1 MKAFFDRHQKNKS
14 APGWSPDEDGFP
26 SNSRIA
32 WAMWGSDAGWSWAK
46 KVVEQM
52 NAADEKNERGLRPYG
67 STHGMRPRVYV
78 VHGAPCSGKK
88 DYVASHLGENDVVFD
103 YDEVM
108 AAISGRP
115 IYQPNSNLVSY
126 CLDIRTLILKKALK
140 SQDIGKTWVIATRV
154 GDDMKSMLS
163 DVPTQY
169 VHVDKPKGE
178 CLQRLEQDEQR
189 QPIAE
194 ELRKVIEEYFSS
206 ENEEHRRAPLA
217 QPGVERRFLGNF
229 SSAER
234 LDPELLRVEK
244 RSDPETGRPQTYI
257 VGYAARFHRDSLLLG
272 DFVEQID
279 PGAFEIVTNRR
290 DEDGKPLETRCLF
303 NHDPNYL
310 LGRFPTTMR
319 MVVDDKGLKYECLL
333 PEAHSGIAESIARGD
348 LKGSSFSFVVA
359 EGGER
364 WATEN
369 GQSRRIV
376 TKIKAILDCGPVT
389 YPAYSDASVA
399 VAKRSYEGFVGVT
412 KKPVVE
418 KRKKR
423 LESLAKRAE
432 VLRTRIAAEAFL
444 AERRDCGREE
454 DGKFAKGNT
463 CGGASE
469 ASGSEKGLA
478 KAYKATGSSL
488 ESVDKAA
495 KSLGLDVKVK
505 DADGTIVARSKGAT
519 AFQVSKGK
527 EGADV
532 LFYSTGDP
540 SESQLIDES
549 QGGAL
554 TKLVESE
561 KDPKKF
567 AAGVEKL
574 SGKLAD
580 SYERSARELGAGTVS
595 ASLFDEESVAAFKSR
610 GFVVSEEP
618 AGKWAPTVVTKK
630 LSGSGNPNV
639 ALAKK
644 AMEDWEAKRKSRR
657 SVSSVSRRDCGRD
670 EGGKFGSGNECQEK
684 GKGGSANI
692 AKAKKALHDYEA
704 KRKGGGF
711 KKDEKF
717 SSPDGKGGART
728 GVIVGAVV
736 GAVVG
741 GHTLGGIG
749 GLVVGG
755 LTGAALGA
763 LAGKRAASINKLQY
777 EGLKKKTGISE
788 DQVKKAAGLI
798 AGNSGKSH
806 SFASDGDTLMIES
819 SDKNETLTFITA
831 KSQFSKSGGTS
842 LHATASFLKEP
853 TNVFRVE
860 SAANTIGAANVSVE
874 AWSDAD
880 VESLK
885 ERGYKMVAAT
895 GEGSSSSKGVWEK
908 KLKGKRSVENRDCG
922 RGEGGQ
928 FGSGNKCQEDEDGG
942 EESQK
947 SGRLSRG
954 SEKGVAQEA
963 PPLKDESPKY
973 MELSGPVTPT
983 KAKAAQKFIDAARK
997 GQLER
1002 GGKDKGKSDDGSG
1015 VQTWSKGDS
1024 YPWTTKQV
1032 GDSEKGGYV
1041 QGTHPDGSKTEK
1053 YKFPAGSDGA
1063 EAYKQAE
1070 DEIKKKTIRSLRSFL
1085 EARR

>member
-1 MKAFFDRHQKNKS
+1 MATPEKYAHIDFKPPQGAREEAEKSLAWRREFGRGGTAVGIARARDLANGVEVSPSTVRRMKAFFDRHQKNKS

-169 VHVDKPKGE
+169 VHIDKPKEE
-178 CLQRLEQDEQR
+178 CFQRLEQDEQR

-194 ELRKVIEEYFSS
+194 ELRKVIEEYFS

-244 RSDPETGRPQTYI
+244 RSDPETGKPQTYI

-364 WATEN
+364 WTTEN

-376 TKIKAILDCGPVT
+376 TKVKSILDCGPVT

-418 KRKKR
+418 NRKKR

-444 AERRDCGREE
+444 AERRDCGR
-454 DGKFAKGNT
+454 
-463 CGGASE
+463 
-469 ASGSEKGLA
+469 
-478 KAYKATGSSL
+478 
-488 ESVDKAA
+488 
-495 KSLGLDVKVK
+495 
-505 DADGTIVARSKGAT
+505 
-519 AFQVSKGK
+519 
-527 EGADV
+527 
-532 LFYSTGDP
+532 
-540 SESQLIDES
+540 
-549 QGGAL
+549 
-554 TKLVESE
+554 
-561 KDPKKF
+561 
-567 AAGVEKL
+567 
-574 SGKLAD
+574 
-580 SYERSARELGAGTVS
+580 
-595 ASLFDEESVAAFKSR
+595 
-610 GFVVSEEP
+610 
-618 AGKWAPTVVTKK
+618 
-630 LSGSGNPNV
+630 
-639 ALAKK
+639 
-644 AMEDWEAKRKSRR
+644 
-657 SVSSVSRRDCGRD
+657 D
-670 EGGKFGSGNECQEK
+670 EGGKFGSGNQCQES

-692 AKAKKALHDYEA
+692 AKAKKAQHDYEA
-704 KRKGGGF
+704 KRKGGGI
-711 KKDEKF
+711 KEDKEF
-717 SSPDGKGGART
+717 SSPDGKGGGLSGA
-728 GVIVGAVV
+728 IAGAVV
-736 GAVVG
+736 GAAVG
-741 GHTLGGIG
+741 AAGG
-749 GLVVGG
+749 GLVGLAAG
-755 LTGAALGA
+755 SLTGAAFGA
-763 LAGKRAASINKLQY
+763 VAGMKSASVNKARY
-777 EGLKKKTGISE
+777 EGLKEKTGISE
-788 DQVKKAAGLI
+788 DQVKKAAGI
-798 AGNSGKSH
+798 ITGKGGKSA
-806 SFASDGDTLMIES
+806 SFAADGDTLMIES
-819 SDKNETLTFITA
+819 SDKNETMTFITA
-831 KSQFSKSGGTS
+831 KSLFSKSEGTS
-842 LHATASFLKEP
+842 VHVTAGFQRQP
-853 TNVFRVE
+853 TDIRRVE
-860 SAANTIGAANVSVE
+860 SAAKAVGASNVSVE
-874 AWSDAD
+874 AWSDEDAK
-880 VESLK
+880 SLK
-885 ERGYKMVAAT
+885 KSGYKMVVAS
-895 GEGSSSSKGVWEK
+895 GQNGFSSSKGVWEK

-922 RGEGGQ
+922 RGEDGK
-928 FGSGNKCQEDEDGG
+928 FGSGNKCQDDEGGG
-942 EESQK
+942 EPKSSPSDKYGGGDVVPKSKVPGKYGKQSSKFKESDSAGKKKAGDYGPLTPGGGKDKVKAKASSDALTGLPKKKSDDAYVGK
-947 SGRLSRG
+947 SGKTDLLGR
-954 SEKGVAQEA
+954 E
-963 PPLKDESPKY
+963 ESGDGADWLGRKPRKT
-973 MELSGPVTPT
+973 EDTPT
-983 KAKAAQKFIDAARK
+983 KIPASKKKDTGGYMEWGKGKDAEAQDFIDTARK
-997 GQLER
+997 GQLKR

-1032 GDSEKGGYV
+1032 GDSKKGGYV
-1041 QGTHPDGSKTEK
+1041 QGTHPDGSMTEK
-1053 YKFPAGSDGA
+1053 YKFPAGSDGS

>member
-1 MKAFFDRHQKNKS
+1 MATPEKYAHIDFKPPQGARDEAEKSLTWRREFGRGGTAVGIARARDLSNGVEVSPSTVRRMKAFFDRHQKNKS

-52 NAADEKNERGLRPYG
+52 NAADEKDKNERGLRPYG
-67 STHGMRPRVYV
+67 STHGMRPKVYV

-88 DYVASHLGENDVVFD
+88 DYVASRLGENDVVFD

-169 VHVDKPKGE
+169 VHVDKPKEE
-178 CLQRLEQDEQR
+178 CLQRLEQDERR

-206 ENEEHRRAPLA
+206 ENEEHRRAPLD

-376 TKIKAILDCGPVT
+376 TKVKAILDCGPVT

-399 VAKRSYEGFVGVT
+399 VAKRSYEGFVGEA

-418 KRKKR
+418 KR
-423 LESLAKRAE
+423 LDSLARRAE

-444 AERRDCGREE
+444 AERRDCGR
-454 DGKFAKGNT
+454 
-463 CGGASE
+463 
-469 ASGSEKGLA
+469 
-478 KAYKATGSSL
+478 
-488 ESVDKAA
+488 
-495 KSLGLDVKVK
+495 
-505 DADGTIVARSKGAT
+505 
-519 AFQVSKGK
+519 
-527 EGADV
+527 
-532 LFYSTGDP
+532 
-540 SESQLIDES
+540 
-549 QGGAL
+549 
-554 TKLVESE
+554 
-561 KDPKKF
+561 
-567 AAGVEKL
+567 
-574 SGKLAD
+574 
-580 SYERSARELGAGTVS
+580 
-595 ASLFDEESVAAFKSR
+595 
-610 GFVVSEEP
+610 
-618 AGKWAPTVVTKK
+618 
-630 LSGSGNPNV
+630 
-639 ALAKK
+639 
-644 AMEDWEAKRKSRR
+644 
-657 SVSSVSRRDCGRD
+657 
-670 EGGKFGSGNECQEK
+670 
-684 GKGGSANI
+684 
-692 AKAKKALHDYEA
+692 
-704 KRKGGGF
+704 
-711 KKDEKF
+711 
-717 SSPDGKGGART
+717 
-728 GVIVGAVV
+728 
-736 GAVVG
+736 
-741 GHTLGGIG
+741 
-749 GLVVGG
+749 
-755 LTGAALGA
+755 
-763 LAGKRAASINKLQY
+763 
-777 EGLKKKTGISE
+777 
-788 DQVKKAAGLI
+788 
-798 AGNSGKSH
+798 
-806 SFASDGDTLMIES
+806 
-819 SDKNETLTFITA
+819 
-831 KSQFSKSGGTS
+831 
-842 LHATASFLKEP
+842 
-853 TNVFRVE
+853 
-860 SAANTIGAANVSVE
+860 
-874 AWSDAD
+874 
-880 VESLK
+880 
-885 ERGYKMVAAT
+885 
-895 GEGSSSSKGVWEK
+895 
-908 KLKGKRSVENRDCG
+908 
-922 RGEGGQ
+922 GEGGQ
-928 FGSGNKCQEDEDGG
+928 FGSGNKCQDDSDGA
-942 EESQK
+942 EPQK
-947 SGRLSRG
+947 SGKPSPKG
-954 SEKGVAQEA
+954 EKGAVEQA
-963 PPLKDESPKY
+963 PPLKDESPTY
-973 MELSGPVTPT
+973 MELSKPVTPT
-983 KAKAAQKFIDAARK
+983 KAKAAQKFVDTARK

-1032 GDSEKGGYV
+1032 GDSKKGGYV
-1041 QGTHPDGSKTEK
+1041 QGTHPDGSQTEK

-1070 DEIKKKTIRSLRSFL
+1070 DEIKKKNIRSLRAFL

>member
-1 MKAFFDRHQKNKS
+1 MATPEKYAHIDFKPPQGAREEAEKSLAWRREFGRGGTAVGIARARDLANGVEVSPSTVRRMKAFFDRHQKNKS

-169 VHVDKPKGE
+169 VHIDKPKEE
-178 CLQRLEQDEQR
+178 CFQRLEQDEQR

-194 ELRKVIEEYFSS
+194 ELRKVIEEYFS

-244 RSDPETGRPQTYI
+244 RSDPETGKPQTYI

-412 KKPVVE
+412 KKPAVE
-418 KRKKR
+418 NR

-444 AERRDCGREE
+444 AERRDCGR
-454 DGKFAKGNT
+454 
-463 CGGASE
+463 
-469 ASGSEKGLA
+469 
-478 KAYKATGSSL
+478 
-488 ESVDKAA
+488 
-495 KSLGLDVKVK
+495 
-505 DADGTIVARSKGAT
+505 
-519 AFQVSKGK
+519 
-527 EGADV
+527 
-532 LFYSTGDP
+532 
-540 SESQLIDES
+540 
-549 QGGAL
+549 
-554 TKLVESE
+554 
-561 KDPKKF
+561 
-567 AAGVEKL
+567 
-574 SGKLAD
+574 
-580 SYERSARELGAGTVS
+580 
-595 ASLFDEESVAAFKSR
+595 
-610 GFVVSEEP
+610 
-618 AGKWAPTVVTKK
+618 
-630 LSGSGNPNV
+630 
-639 ALAKK
+639 
-644 AMEDWEAKRKSRR
+644 
-657 SVSSVSRRDCGRD
+657 D
-670 EGGKFGSGNECQEK
+670 EGGK
-684 GKGGSANI
+684 
-692 AKAKKALHDYEA
+692 
-704 KRKGGGF
+704 
-711 KKDEKF
+711 
-717 SSPDGKGGART
+717 
-728 GVIVGAVV
+728 
-736 GAVVG
+736 
-741 GHTLGGIG
+741 
-749 GLVVGG
+749 
-755 LTGAALGA
+755 
-763 LAGKRAASINKLQY
+763 
-777 EGLKKKTGISE
+777 
-788 DQVKKAAGLI
+788 
-798 AGNSGKSH
+798 
-806 SFASDGDTLMIES
+806 
-819 SDKNETLTFITA
+819 
-831 KSQFSKSGGTS
+831 
-842 LHATASFLKEP
+842 
-853 TNVFRVE
+853 
-860 SAANTIGAANVSVE
+860 
-874 AWSDAD
+874 
-880 VESLK
+880 
-885 ERGYKMVAAT
+885 
-895 GEGSSSSKGVWEK
+895 
-908 KLKGKRSVENRDCG
+908 
-922 RGEGGQ
+922 

-942 EESQK
+942 EPKSSPSDKYGGGDVVPKSKVPGKYGKQSSKFKESDSAGKKKAGDYGPLTPGGGKDKVKAKASSDALTGLPKKKSDDAYVGK
-947 SGRLSRG
+947 SGKTDLLGR
-954 SEKGVAQEA
+954 E
-963 PPLKDESPKY
+963 ESGDGADWLGRKPRKT
-973 MELSGPVTPT
+973 EDTPT
-983 KAKAAQKFIDAARK
+983 KIPASKKKDTGGYMEWGKGKDAEAQDFIDTARK
-997 GQLER
+997 GQLKR

-1032 GDSEKGGYV
+1032 GDSKKGGYV
-1041 QGTHPDGSKTEK
+1041 QGTHPDGSMTEK
-1053 YKFPAGSDGA
+1053 YKFPAGSDGS